1 MTGSRLLP
9 TLALLATLLAFAGFL
24 IAGQTPIAAADDHGD
39 VRSEAT
45 SLRVGP
51 YTTNGVI
58 DPSNSNSNSL
68 DRDYFSF
75 DAKKGASY
83 TFVVEAVK
91 VEKVH
96 VMIVDP
102 EQLPVQESL
111 GQVVTYSG
119 TKTTIEWVART
130 ADTYFVE
137 VKGAV
142 DAANGQFLLGEYT
155 IRMSEDLTY
164 QDIHSDFSAGGTPIL
179 LDNVYRGS
187 ISPWA
192 NLPIVANQAGADD
205 LDFFS
210 FDAIRGARY
219 TAEVELATS
228 EGVSVAFAES
238 TDDIEITTD
247 GIGSSLSWIS
257 PADKRYHVRVSGTK
271 RVRSSLGSYSLKLT
285 ADTSLQDLHPAGR
298 NEATAVNLG
307 SAHQGAISPANDTD
321 YFSLR
326 AQRGVRYTVNA
337 DLGSAEGINIEI
349 QDRYGAR
356 QVSNFSVGTTIEWLA
371 SADGEFLVVVSAS
384 TQLPDVIGSYALKVE
399 ADTTMEDRYYD
410 SADRASPI
418 SFGTVYQ
425 GAISPTSDVDYLSF
439 PAERGAVYTVQ
450 LTYGTADVID
460 VAVKTRNS
468 GNEPLA
474 RNFGASDVVRWISP
488 SSDTYYVE
496 LSGSPRTKDPTGTYS
511 LRVDHDRSLR
521 DRHSDETSAA
531 TRIGLGNTFT
541 GAISP
546 LDDRDYFYFAA
557 ERGLTYTVSVNPGT
571 AETVGITVENPQAA
585 FSISNFEGENW
596 VEWTAPQT
604 GGYLFLISAASRT
617 DDALGTYELT
627 VTRPN
632 APSSVEQRTGEPATE
647 QAILPGDTALTLESR
662 TIAQGRT
669 VHLPIM
675 LDNAE
680 YLTGLSF
687 SLNYAPDTLRVAN
700 VYNGPKV
707 SGDRFS
713 YNADLPGV
721 VRFGFALAGARAV
734 AGSAAVVE
742 FEVIGEEQDV
752 SPLTFTDVLV
762 SHSSPDPLEVKTA
775 TAELTVGFPIIGD
788 GDGDGRLT
796 ILDAF
801 IALKEASKAADLQ
814 HMTLDMNGDG
824 QVTELDARLI
834 LESARPA

>member
-1 MTGSRLLP
+1 MARSRLLP
-9 TLALLATLLAFAGFL
+9 TLALLATFLAFAGFL
-24 IAGQTPIAAADDHGD
+24 IAGQPPIAAADDHGD

-51 YTTNGVI
+51 YTRNGVI
-58 DPSNSNSNSL
+58 DLSNSL
-68 DRDYFSF
+68 DKDYFSF
-75 DAKKGASY
+75 AAKKGANY
-83 TFVVEAVK
+83 TFVVDAVK
-91 VEKVH
+91 VDKVH

-102 EQLPVQESL
+102 EQLPAQESR

-137 VKGAV
+137 VRGV
-142 DAANGQFLLGEYT
+142 VNPANGQFLLGEYT
-155 IRMSEDLTY
+155 IRMAEDLNY
-164 QDIHSDFSAGGTPIL
+164 QDIHSDLSPGGTSIL
-179 LDNVYRGS
+179 VDNVYRGS

-192 NLPIVANQAGADD
+192 NLPIVADQTAGDD
-205 LDFFS
+205 VDFFS
-210 FDAIRGARY
+210 FDAVRGVRY
-219 TAEVELATS
+219 TAEVELGTS
-228 EGVSVAFAES
+228 GGVSIAFAES
-238 TDDIEITTD
+238 TDDIEKTTD
-247 GIGSSLSWIS
+247 GIGNSLKWIS
-257 PADKRYHVRVSGTK
+257 PADKRYHVRISGTK
-271 RVRSSLGSYSLKLT
+271 RVRNSLGFYSLKLT
-285 ADTSLQDLHPAGR
+285 ADTSLQDLHSEERSG
-298 NEATAVNLG
+298 ATAVNLG
-307 SAHQGAISPANDTD
+307 SAHQGAISPASDTD
-321 YFSLR
+321 YFSLP
-326 AQRGVRYTVNA
+326 AQRGVRYTVSA
-337 DLGSAEGINIEI
+337 DLGSSEGLNIEI

-356 QVSNFSVGTTIEWLA
+356 QASNFSVGTTLEWL
-371 SADGEFLVVVSAS
+371 SNGDGEFLVVVSAS
-384 TQLPDVIGSYALKVE
+384 TQVPDVIGSYALKVE
-399 ADTTMEDRYYD
+399 ADTTTKDRYHD

-425 GAISPTSDVDYLSF
+425 GAISPASDLDYLSF

-450 LTYGTADVID
+450 LTYGTAEAVDM
-460 VAVKTRNS
+460 AVKSQNS

-474 RNFGASDVVRWISP
+474 RNFGASDAVRWVSP
-488 SSDTYYVE
+488 DENTYYVE
-496 LSGSPRTKDPTGTYS
+496 LSASPRNEDPTGTYS
-511 LRVDHDRSLR
+511 VRVDHDRSLR
-521 DRHSDETSAA
+521 DRHSDEISTA

-546 LDDRDYFYFAA
+546 LDDRDYFHFAA
-557 ERGLTYTVSVNPGT
+557 ERGFTYTVSVAAGT
-571 AETVGITVENPQAA
+571 TETVGIIVENPQIG

-604 GGYLFLISAASRT
+604 GGYLFLISAAGRT
-617 DDALGTYELT
+617 EEALGTYQLT
-627 VTRPN
+627 VTRSAQSP
-632 APSSVEQRTGEPATE
+632 VEQPTGQPAAEPM
-647 QAILPGDTALTLESR
+647 ILPGDTALTLDSR

-675 LDNAE
+675 LHNTQ
-680 YLTGLSF
+680 YLTSLGF

-713 YNADLPGV
+713 YNADVPGV
-721 VRFGFALAGARAV
+721 IRFGFALAGARAV

-742 FEVIGEEQDV
+742 FEAIGDEQSV
-752 SPLTFTDVLV
+752 SPLTFTDVLA
-762 SHSSPDPLEVKTA
+762 SHSSPDQLQVKTA
-775 TAELTVGFPIIGD
+775 TADLTVGFSIIGD

-801 IALKEASKAADLQ
+801 IALKEASKAPELQ
-814 HMTLDMNGDG
+814 HMTLDINGDG